1 MKKTVRK
8 LVINMD
14 DRKIKQ
20 KNIIHSIFSALKSND
35 IEETFNLLDELAM
48 LRNEPVKQ
56 TTYKF
61 IRCLNEEN
69 LRLIGRGATND

>member
-35 IEETFNLLDELAM
+35 IEETFNSLDELAM
-48 LRNEPVKQ
+48 LRNEPAKQ

-69 LRLIGRGATND
+69 LRLIGRAATND